1 MADSFLDIFLDDF
14 VEEEQDNPDD
24 DLLGLCSDDD
34 QQEDCVGSATRAS
47 APVAKRSKRSL
58 RKKEK
63 EAIVAHLESISEDEI
78 LDSIQGK
85 MIGQLHM
92 HVYKDRLALFQELCS
107 AHVSK
112 LKSLCHH
119 LTELFVATYTE
130 CDKGKDKYARF
141 QVKWHESSAQFLL
154 EPTNTSSS
162 TSSGCHI
169 IWDHV
174 STAASLES
182 KNAVMIAIV
191 SSVYDHLLHVVLQYA
206 CTLNSGGESSTCT
219 TEMNPEPDETYY
231 RFGGGALADMLHL
244 RYKKMKS
251 KTCTNKD
258 KVSREIQVLKWIQ
271 MEDADK
277 EKLPESLKY
286 RDRGHMYFPRAKVIP
301 FIKELDEHVRTKAN
315 VREYGHL
322 GKDLVKVNMRVCVLT
337 LILYFVETCYIMWGF
352 LLGIHDD

>member
-24 DLLGLCSDDD
+24 DPLGLHCDDD
-34 QQEDCVGSATRAS
+34 QQEDETSQGDCVDSATRAG
-47 APVAKRSKRSL
+47 APVAKRSKRIL
-58 RKKEK
+58 KKKEK
-63 EAIVAHLESISEDEI
+63 EDIVAHLESISEDEVF
-78 LDSIQGK
+78 DSIQGK
-85 MIGQLHM
+85 VIGQLHM
-92 HVYKDRLALFQELCS
+92 HVYGDRLALFKELCS
-107 AHVSK
+107 AYASR
-112 LKSLCHH
+112 LKSMCHH
-119 LTELFVATYTE
+119 LTELFVATYME

-141 QVKWHESSAQFLL
+141 QVRWHESTARFLL

-162 TSSGCHI
+162 PSGSHI

-174 STAASLES
+174 STSASLES

-206 CTLNSGGESSTCT
+206 RTLSSVCESQSSTCT

-244 RYKKMKS
+244 RYKKMKN

-286 RDRGHMYFPRAKVIP
+286 RDRGHMYFPCAKVIP

-315 VREYGHL
+315 VTEYSRL
-322 GKDLVKVNMRVCVLT
+322 GKDLVEVNMHVCVLT
-337 LILYFVETCYIMWGF
+337 F
-352 LLGIHDD
+352 LLC